1 MLALTELGQRLRQE
15 RESKGLSLEDLQ
27 KLTKIQKRYLL
38 GIEEGNYEVMP
49 GKFYVRAF
57 IKQYCEAIGLDT
69 DAIFEE
75 YKSDIPSTQTE
86 DMPQQLSRV
95 RSRKEIP
102 QHTKGVSKAY
112 DYLPTVLVVAG
123 VVVVGIIIW
132 VIAQNIVSD
141 KNKEQ
146 ANQEAPNSEVQQSN
160 TQEET
165 NETTAK
171 NDNSKSEDEQSAAD
185 KKEKEKAEK
194 EKEKEKAAKE
204 KAEKEKAEK
213 EKAEKEKAE
222 KEKAEK
228 EKAEKEKKDSGK
240 QEYKEVQKTGRSATY
255 ALSGTDAFNLE
266 VTSTQA
272 DTWLDV
278 KNGKGNAF
286 FSSILKKGETK
297 EFDLTKETEARVNIG
312 YSPGV
317 ELKVNGKAVDLPFDA
332 SKQVRQVVTIQYQPA
347 EAQ

>member
-1 MLALTELGQRLRQE
+1 MTELGQRLRQE

-171 NDNSKSEDEQSAAD
+171 NDNSTSEDDQSAAD
-185 KKEKEKAEK
+185 K
-194 EKEKEKAAKE
+194 KEKEKAAKE
-204 KAEKEKAEK
+204 KAEKEKA
-213 EKAEKEKAE
+213 A

-317 ELKVNGKAVDLPFDA
+317 ELKVNGKAVDLPYDS

>member
-1 MLALTELGQRLRQE
+1 MTELGQRLRQE

-185 KKEKEKAEK
+185 KKEQ
-194 EKEKEKAAKE
+194 
-204 KAEKEKAEK
+204 EKEKAEK
-213 EKAEKEKAE
+213 EKAA
-222 KEKAEK
+222 K

-317 ELKVNGKAVDLPFDA
+317 ELKVNGKAVDLPFDS

>member
-171 NDNSKSEDEQSAAD
+171 NDNSKSEDEQNAAD

-194 EKEKEKAAKE
+194 EKAA
-204 KAEKEKAEK
+204 
-213 EKAEKEKAE
+213 

-317 ELKVNGKAVDLPFDA
+317 ELKVNGKAVDLPFDS

>member
-86 DMPQQLSRV
+86 DIPQQLSRV

-141 KNKEQ
+141 RNKEQ
-146 ANQEAPNSEVQQSN
+146 ATQDAPNSEVQQSN

-165 NETTAK
+165 NDTTAK
-171 NDNSKSEDEQSAAD
+171 NDNSTSEDDQSAAD
-185 KKEKEKAEK
+185 KKEQ
-194 EKEKEKAAKE
+194 EKEKAAKE
-204 KAEKEKAEK
+204 KAEKEKAKK
-213 EKAEKEKAE
+213 EKAD
-222 KEKAEK
+222 
-228 EKAEKEKKDSGK
+228 KEKKDSGK
-240 QEYKEVQKTGRSATY
+240 QEYKEVQKIGRSATY

-317 ELKVNGKAVDLPFDA
+317 ELKVNGKAVDLPFDS

>member
-171 NDNSKSEDEQSAAD
+171 NDNSTSEDDQSAAD

-194 EKEKEKAAKE
+194 EKAEKEKAA
-204 KAEKEKAEK
+204 
-213 EKAEKEKAE
+213 

-317 ELKVNGKAVDLPFDA
+317 ELKVNGKAVNLPFDS

>member
-1 MLALTELGQRLRQE
+1 VLALTELGQRLRQE

-86 DMPQQLSRV
+86 DIPQQLSRV

-146 ANQEAPNSEVQQSN
+146 ANQEAPNSEIQQSN

-171 NDNSKSEDEQSAAD
+171 NDNSTSEDDQSAAD
-185 KKEKEKAEK
+185 KKEKEKAER
-194 EKEKEKAAKE
+194 E
-204 KAEKEKAEK
+204 KAEKEKA
-213 EKAEKEKAE
+213 A
-222 KEKAEK
+222 K

-317 ELKVNGKAVDLPFDA
+317 ELKVNGKAVDLPFDS

>member
-1 MLALTELGQRLRQE
+1 MTELGQRLRQE

-185 KKEKEKAEK
+185 KKEKEKAG
-194 EKEKEKAAKE
+194 KEKAA
-204 KAEKEKAEK
+204 
-213 EKAEKEKAE
+213 

-317 ELKVNGKAVDLPFDA
+317 ELKVNGKAVDLPFDS

>member
-15 RESKGLSLEDLQ
+15 RKQRIVVRGFT

-141 KNKEQ
+141 KTRSRLIKKLQ
-146 ANQEAPNSEVQQSN
+146 
-160 TQEET
+160 
-165 NETTAK
+165 TAK
-171 NDNSKSEDEQSAAD
+171 
-185 KKEKEKAEK
+185 
-194 EKEKEKAAKE
+194 
-204 KAEKEKAEK
+204 
-213 EKAEKEKAE
+213 
-222 KEKAEK
+222 
-228 EKAEKEKKDSGK
+228 
-240 QEYKEVQKTGRSATY
+240 
-255 ALSGTDAFNLE
+255 
-266 VTSTQA
+266 
-272 DTWLDV
+272 
-278 KNGKGNAF
+278 
-286 FSSILKKGETK
+286 FSSLTRRKKRMK
-297 EFDLTKETEARVNIG
+297 LLQK
-312 YSPGV
+312 
-317 ELKVNGKAVDLPFDA
+317 
-332 SKQVRQVVTIQYQPA
+332 
-347 EAQ
+347 

>member
-86 DMPQQLSRV
+86 DIPQQLSRV

-171 NDNSKSEDEQSAAD
+171 NDNSTSEDDQSAAD
-185 KKEKEKAEK
+185 KKEQEK
-194 EKEKEKAAKE
+194 EKEKAAKEKAAKE
-204 KAEKEKAEK
+204 KAEKEKA
-213 EKAEKEKAE
+213 A
-222 KEKAEK
+222 
-228 EKAEKEKKDSGK
+228 KEKKDSGK

-317 ELKVNGKAVDLPFDA
+317 ELKVNGKAVDLPFDS

>member
-1 MLALTELGQRLRQE
+1 MTELGQRLRQE

-185 KKEKEKAEK
+185 KKEKEKA
-194 EKEKEKAAKE
+194 A
-204 KAEKEKAEK
+204 
-213 EKAEKEKAE
+213 

-317 ELKVNGKAVDLPFDA
+317 ELKVNGKAVDLPFDS

>member
-1 MLALTELGQRLRQE
+1 VLALTELGQRLRQE

-86 DMPQQLSRV
+86 DIPQQLSRV

-171 NDNSKSEDEQSAAD
+171 NDNSNSEDEQSAAD
-185 KKEKEKAEK
+185 KKEQ
-194 EKEKEKAAKE
+194 
-204 KAEKEKAEK
+204 EKEKAEK
-213 EKAEKEKAE
+213 EKAA

-317 ELKVNGKAVDLPFDA
+317 ELKVNGKAVDLPFDS

>member
-1 MLALTELGQRLRQE
+1 MTELGQRLRQE

-160 TQEET
+160 MQEET

-185 KKEKEKAEK
+185 KKEQ
-194 EKEKEKAAKE
+194 
-204 KAEKEKAEK
+204 EKEKAEK
-213 EKAEKEKAE
+213 EKAA

-317 ELKVNGKAVDLPFDA
+317 ELKVNGKAVDLPFDS

>member
-1 MLALTELGQRLRQE
+1 VLALTELGQRLRQE

-185 KKEKEKAEK
+185 KKEQ
-194 EKEKEKAAKE
+194 
-204 KAEKEKAEK
+204 EKEKAEK
-213 EKAEKEKAE
+213 EKAA

-317 ELKVNGKAVDLPFDA
+317 ELKVNGKAVDLPFDS

>member
-1 MLALTELGQRLRQE
+1 MTELGQRLRQE

-132 VIAQNIVSD
+132 VIAQNIVSV

-171 NDNSKSEDEQSAAD
+171 NDNSNSEDEQSAAD
-185 KKEKEKAEK
+185 KKEQ
-194 EKEKEKAAKE
+194 
-204 KAEKEKAEK
+204 EKEKAEK
-213 EKAEKEKAE
+213 EKAA

-317 ELKVNGKAVDLPFDA
+317 ELKVNGKAVDLPFDS

>member
-38 GIEEGNYEVMP
+38 GIEEGNYEAMP

-194 EKEKEKAAKE
+194 EKAA
-204 KAEKEKAEK
+204 
-213 EKAEKEKAE
+213 

-317 ELKVNGKAVDLPFDA
+317 ELKVNGKAVDLPFDS